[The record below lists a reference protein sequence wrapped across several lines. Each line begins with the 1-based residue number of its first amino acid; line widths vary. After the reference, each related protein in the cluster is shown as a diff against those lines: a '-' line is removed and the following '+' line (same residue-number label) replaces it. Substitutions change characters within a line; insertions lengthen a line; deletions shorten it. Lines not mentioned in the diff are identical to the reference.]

1 MDNHQHKI
9 HLESSLL
16 DVLKLIDSLRIL
28 PKNRLLLYQ
37 RYVLSKL
44 SWHLTVANLSK
55 TWVIENLD
63 NVVVRFV
70 RKWSDLPISATLSGI
85 SLPRN
90 QFGLNLLLPSVK
102 FLQCQ
107 TVLRN
112 ALKSS
117 SNDAIKSLWRS
128 TSFGMNIQYDTYRN
142 IKQVLKAVRHSHTD
156 KLRSNLT
163 SQGFLITFLLNH
175 SLKTVN
181 SLWSSAQSKLPKT
194 SLTSLS
200 GNLIPHLRLGKIS
213 SCGISPKHLTVPSA
227 SSQSLFSTLL
237 QVVDLISLRAASHGD
252 MTLH

>member
-1 MDNHQHKI
+1 MRHLWNQKLSSCSLQLQPKLFINTELLPVVKNGESFKYLGRFFNFQMDNHQHKI

-16 DVLKLIDSLRIL
+16 DMLKLIDSLRIL

-55 TWVIENLD
+55 TWVIENLN

-70 RKWSDLPISATLSGI
+70 RKWLDLPISATLSGI

-107 TVLRN
+107 TVLRT

-117 SNDAIKSLWRS
+117 SNDEIKSLWRS
-128 TSFGMNIQYDTYRN
+128 SSFGMNIQYDTHRN
-142 IKQVLKAVRHSHTD
+142 TKQVLKAVRQSHTD

-181 SLWSSAQSKLPKT
+181 SLWSSAQSKLF
-194 SLTSLS
+194 
-200 GNLIPHLRLGKIS
+200 
-213 SCGISPKHLTVPSA
+213 
-227 SSQSLFSTLL
+227 LFF
-237 QVVDLISLRAASHGD
+237 
-252 MTLH
+252 